1 MVVVKKN
8 MARLFDRN
16 MFIMLLAVMVGF
28 ITITYFIAD
37 VVNQSKMDTLTSAHI
52 TEMEAIEE
60 MNINF
65 TSSFL
70 ESSVL
75 LDSARE
81 YRAFG
86 NYHFELASLF
96 FTSALSEKNISTMEL
111 YKNRTIDN
119 CTEAMPKYNISNLN
133 FKTASSFFGNTKK
146 YTEYGGYLK
155 LLDLYVNLTESG
167 ARLTMLRYN
176 ASKYLRHLAENIT
189 VINGTAAL
197 DNVSDLMDLFNET
210 IIMYGGE
217 SDIYDGYEEEIDE
230 YDIEGFDPNRVP

>member
-1 MVVVKKN
+1 

-16 MFIMLLAVMVGF
+16 MFIILMAIMIGF
-28 ITITYFIAD
+28 ITITYFVAD
-37 VVNQSKMDTLTSAHI
+37 IVNQSKIDTLTTAHVS
-52 TEMEAIEE
+52 EVEAIAE

-65 TSSFL
+65 TNNFL

-86 NYHFELASLF
+86 NYHFELASIF
-96 FTSALSEKNISTMEL
+96 FNSALSEKNISIMEL

-133 FKTASSFFGNTKK
+133 FKTASSFYDNTKK
-146 YTEYGGYLK
+146 YTEYEGYLK
-155 LLDLYVNLTESG
+155 LLDIYVNLTESG
-167 ARLTMLRYN
+167 ARLTILRYN
-176 ASKYLRHLAENIT
+176 ASKYLKYLAENIT
-189 VINGTAAL
+189 VINGMVAL

-210 IIMYGGE
+210 LYMYGSE
-217 SDIYDGYEEEIDE
+217 SDIYDIYEEELDE
-230 YDIEGFDPNRVP
+230 YDIEGFDPKRSS

>member
-1 MVVVKKN
+1 

-16 MFIMLLAVMVGF
+16 MFIILMAIMIGF
-28 ITITYFIAD
+28 ITITYFAAD
-37 VVNQSKMDTLTSAHI
+37 IVNQSKIDTLTTTHTS
-52 TEMEAIEE
+52 EMEAAEE

-96 FTSALSEKNISTMEL
+96 FTSALSEKNISIMEL

-133 FKTASSFFGNTKK
+133 FKTASSFFDNTKK
-146 YTEYGGYLK
+146 YTEYDGYLE

-167 ARLTMLRYN
+167 VRLTMLRYN
-176 ASKYLRHLAENIT
+176 ASKYLRYLAENIT

-210 IIMYGGE
+210 IFMYDSE
-217 SDIYDGYEEEIDE
+217 SEVYDEYEEEIDE
-230 YDIEGFDPNRVP
+230 YDIEGFDPNRET

>member
-1 MVVVKKN
+1 

-16 MFIMLLAVMVGF
+16 IFIILMAIMIGF
-28 ITITYFIAD
+28 ITITYFVAD
-37 VVNQSKMDTLTSAHI
+37 IVNQSKIDTLTTAHVS
-52 TEMEAIEE
+52 EVEAIEE

-65 TSSFL
+65 TNNFL

-86 NYHFELASLF
+86 NYHFELASIF
-96 FTSALSEKNISTMEL
+96 FNSALSEKNISIMEL

-133 FKTASSFFGNTKK
+133 FKTASRFYDNTKK
-146 YTEYGGYLK
+146 YTEYEGYLK
-155 LLDLYVNLTESG
+155 LLDIYVNLTESG
-167 ARLTMLRYN
+167 ARLTILRYN
-176 ASKYLRHLAENIT
+176 ASKYLKYLAENIT
-189 VINGTAAL
+189 VINGMVAL

-210 IIMYGGE
+210 LYMYGSE
-217 SDIYDGYEEEIDE
+217 SDIYDIYEEELDE
-230 YDIEGFDPNRVP
+230 YDIEGFDPKRSS

>member
-1 MVVVKKN
+1 
-8 MARLFDRN
+8 MARLFDKN
-16 MFIMLLAVMVGF
+16 MFIILMAIMIGF
-28 ITITYFIAD
+28 IIITYFVAD
-37 VVNQSKMDTLTSAHI
+37 IVNQSKIDTLTTAHVS
-52 TEMEAIEE
+52 EVEAIEE

-65 TSSFL
+65 TNNFL

-86 NYHFELASLF
+86 NYHFDLASIF
-96 FTSALSEKNISTMEL
+96 FNSALSEKNISMMEL

-133 FKTASSFFGNTKK
+133 FEAASSFFENTKK
-146 YTEYGGYLK
+146 YTEYDGYLK
-155 LLDLYVNLTESG
+155 LLDIYVNLTESG

-176 ASKYLRHLAENIT
+176 ASKYLKYLAENIT
-189 VINGTAAL
+189 VVNGIVAL

-210 IIMYGGE
+210 IEMYGGE
-217 SDIYDGYEEEIDE
+217 SEIYDIIEEELDE
-230 YDIEGFDPNRVP
+230 YDIEGFDPKRGSYN

>member
-1 MVVVKKN
+1 

-16 MFIMLLAVMVGF
+16 IFIMLLAVMIGF
-28 ITITYFIAD
+28 ITVTYFIAD
-37 VVNQSKMDTLTSAHI
+37 IVNQSKMDDLTTAHI
-52 TEMEAIEE
+52 TEMESIEK

-65 TSSFL
+65 TSKFL

-96 FTSALSEKNISTMEL
+96 FASALSEQNVSMIES

-119 CTEAMPKYNISNLN
+119 CTEAMPKYLISNLN
-133 FKTASSFFGNTKK
+133 FEKASSFFNSTKK
-146 YTEYGGYLK
+146 YTEYDGYLK

-167 ARLTMLRYN
+167 TRLTMLRYN
-176 ASKYLRHLAENIT
+176 ASKYLKYLAENIT
-189 VINGTAAL
+189 IINGTAAL
-197 DNVSDLMDLFNET
+197 ENVSDLMDLFNET
-210 IIMYGGE
+210 MGMYGDEEGT
-217 SDIYDGYEEEIDE
+217 YDEHEDEIDE
-230 YDIEGFDPNRVP
+230 YDIEGFDPNRES

>member
-1 MVVVKKN
+1 

-16 MFIMLLAVMVGF
+16 MFIILMAIMIGI
-28 ITITYFIAD
+28 ITITYFVAD
-37 VVNQSKMDTLTSAHI
+37 IVNQSKINTLTTAHVS
-52 TEMEAIEE
+52 EVEAIEN

-65 TSSFL
+65 TNNFL

-86 NYHFELASLF
+86 NYHFELASIF
-96 FTSALSEKNISTMEL
+96 FTSSLSEKNISMIEL

-119 CTEAMPKYNISNLN
+119 CSEAMPKYNISNLN
-133 FKTASSFFGNTKK
+133 FKTSSSFFDNTKK
-146 YTEYGGYLK
+146 YTKYDGYLQ
-155 LLDLYVNLTESG
+155 LLDIYVNLTESG

-176 ASKYLRHLAENIT
+176 ASKYLKYLAENIT
-189 VINGTAAL
+189 LIDGSAAL

-210 IIMYGGE
+210 VYMYEGE
-217 SDIYDGYEEEIDE
+217 SDIYDVIEEELDE
-230 YDIEGFDPNRVP
+230 YNIEGFSPKRTD